1 LIVVWTWDRSHWI
14 MRQSYDETRE
24 DGYMS
29 DQIKASLSILAAGA
43 PWLER
48 VFRVFPVTDAVR
60 DAALPA
66 AVLASVLCV
75 IAGYATARYSYHGLA
90 VGWSALM
97 LFMSVVV
104 ALFGFMDLIPRGEH
118 SLYIACFALFGLS
131 VSSFLSL
138 KPYVEEPSGGPV
150 TRW

>member
-1 LIVVWTWDRSHWI
+1 MT
-14 MRQSYDETRE
+14 
-24 DGYMS
+24 

-48 VFRVFPVTDAVR
+48 VFRVFPVADGVR

-66 AVLASVLCV
+66 AVLASLLCV
-75 IAGYATARYSYHGLA
+75 IAGYATARHSYHGLA

-97 LFMSVVV
+97 LFMAVVV
-104 ALFGFMDLIPRGEH
+104 ALFGFMDLIPRGAH
-118 SLYIACFALFGLS
+118 ALYIASFALFGLS
-131 VSSFLSL
+131 VASFLSL
-138 KPYVEEPSGGPV
+138 KPYVEEPTGAPT